1 MPEYDIILY
10 KKYIYLHST
19 QKKNHMHEKT
29 GEGHNKGSKRITG
42 GAVCGR
48 LGFPQ
53 AETLGVD

>member
-48 LGFPQ
+48 
-53 AETLGVD
+53 

>member
-1 MPEYDIILY
+1 MYRKNQIYMPEYDIILY

-48 LGFPQ
+48 
-53 AETLGVD
+53 